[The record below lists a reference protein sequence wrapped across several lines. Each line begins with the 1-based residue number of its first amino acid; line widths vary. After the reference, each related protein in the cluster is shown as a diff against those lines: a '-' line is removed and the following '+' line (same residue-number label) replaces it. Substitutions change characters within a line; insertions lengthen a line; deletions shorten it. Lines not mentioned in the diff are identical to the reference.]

1 MKNGLYYYIDG
12 KEKPCNVGLYYR
24 PNEDGTVDIW
34 PEGNENIRHKIEK
47 DKITASFDVSALQE
61 KAVLKVEMQ
70 DVASE
75 FSKLKGNTD
84 YPLSV
89 FVELLDLEKKV
100 MKLLGKCHE
109 KLGLGSIHVRR

>member
-1 MKNGLYYYIDG
+1 MKNGLFYYIDG
-12 KEKPCNVGLYYR
+12 VEKPCNAGFYYR

-34 PEGNENIRHKIEK
+34 PEDNENIKHKIEK
-47 DKITASFDVSALQE
+47 DRVVASVDVSALQE
-61 KAVLKVEMQ
+61 KAALKVEMQ

-89 FVELLDLEKKV
+89 FVELLNLEKKV
-100 MKLLGKCHE
+100 MKLLGKCHD
-109 KLGLGSIHVRR
+109 KLNLDNIHVRR